1 MIFDKAFGLHGHKEE
16 GAGSD
21 SHADHSEE
29 TGFIWKALVMLAS
42 IYAFFLFET
51 LMHLGLKSK
60 VGEHGGHSHIDV
72 EVSYCTNGILYLNK
86 KLVSGFWAKSD
97 VFP

>member
-1 MIFDKAFGLHGHKEE
+1 
-16 GAGSD
+16 
-21 SHADHSEE
+21 
-29 TGFIWKALVMLAS
+29 LVVLVS

-72 EVSYCTNGILYLNK
+72 EVQ
-86 KLVSGFWAKSD
+86 
-97 VFP
+97 